1 MQLRV
6 GVQNAGWRVD
16 VERWASDEDS
26 DHSEEEQD
34 ADECVALPNEA
45 SILLLMA

>member
-1 MQLRV
+1 MQLR
-6 GVQNAGWRVD
+6 VQNAGWSVD